1 MVVTFRMD
9 LTGAAPG
16 SRWLLLAMVRAGAST
31 LDLTAGATLSDLVR
45 RSPHV
50 AARSF
55 QVL

>member
-1 MVVTFRMD
+1 
-9 LTGAAPG
+9 
-16 SRWLLLAMVRAGAST
+16 MVRAGANT